1 MQQVFTSKKDL
12 QTTLRQTL
20 TFSPLK
26 IHDKTKLTNFGIDIL
41 VYNAVFAKE
50 DIASF
55 CRQLIYDIATIYQI
69 RPSSI
74 HSLYA
79 AFGREE
85 VKGFTV
91 PAINIR
97 TLTYDIA
104 RVIFRLMI
112 AKKIGPV
119 IFEIARS
126 EIEYTHQRPQEYATV
141 ILAAAIKEGYQGPLF
156 LQGDHYQFNKK
167 RFEENKY
174 SEIQQ
179 LKTLISESIEA
190 KFFNIDIDASTLV
203 DYTQKDLYQ
212 QQKLNSE
219 MTAIMTNYIHQIQP
233 QDMDIA
239 VGGEIGHIGGK
250 NSTSEE
256 LVAFMKQYQEKIP
269 TKGIIKVSI
278 QTGTKHGGVILSDG
292 TLQKVNLD
300 FTILKKISTLARKR
314 YQLGGVVQHGA
325 STLPLQYFDLFV
337 QNETLEIH
345 LATEWQNIVYDKM
358 PDDLRKEMYSYIW
371 ENFAQEKQKEWTNE
385 QFLYSVR
392 KKALGPFKQVLWDLS
407 DEEKNPILNT
417 LSQTFSL
424 IFEKLRIFNTQ
435 KIVQKYI

>member
-12 QTTLRQTL
+12 QTIFSPIL

-26 IHDKTKLTNFGIDIL
+26 IHDRTKLTEFGIDIL
-41 VYNAVFAKE
+41 VYNAVFAKKN
-50 DIASF
+50 IASI
-55 CRQLIYDIATIYQI
+55 CHQLISDIATIYQI

-74 HSLYA
+74 RSLYT
-79 AFGREE
+79 AFGREDI
-85 VKGFTV
+85 KGFTV

-112 AKKIGPV
+112 AQKIGPV

-141 ILAAAIKEGYQGPLF
+141 ILAAAIKEGYQGPIF
-156 LQGDHYQFNKK
+156 LQGDHYQFSKK
-167 RFEENKY
+167 HFEEDKY
-174 SEIQQ
+174 GEIQQ
-179 LKTLISESIEA
+179 LKDLIRESIEA

-203 DYTQKDLYQ
+203 DYTQKDLFQ
-212 QQKLNSE
+212 QQQLNSE
-219 MTAIMTNYIHQIQP
+219 MTATLTNYIHQVQP
-233 QDMDIA
+233 QNIDIA
-239 VGGEIGHIGGK
+239 TGGEIGHIGGR
-250 NSTSEE
+250 NSTPED
-256 LVAFMKQYQEKIP
+256 LIAFMKGYQEKVP
-269 TKGIIKVSI
+269 TGGIIKVSV
-278 QTGTKHGGVILSDG
+278 QTGTKHGGVILPNG

-300 FTILKKISTLARKR
+300 FSVIKKISKIAREK

-325 STLPLQYFDLFV
+325 STLPLEYFDFFV

-345 LATEWQNIVYDKM
+345 LATEWQNIVFDKM
-358 PDDLRKEMYSYIW
+358 PDDLREKMYSYVW
-371 ENFAQEKQKEWTNE
+371 ENFAQERQKEWTDE
-385 QFLYSVR
+385 QFLYNVR

-407 DEEKNPILNT
+407 DDEKAPILNT

-424 IFEKLRIFNTQ
+424 IFEKLGIFNTQ
-435 KIVQKYI
+435 HIVQKYI